1 MKAIKTDIPGVVIIE
16 PDVFG
21 DHRGWFMETWS
32 KKKLEELGI
41 DVDFVQDNQSFTAKK
56 GTLRGLHFQMNPMAQ
71 AKLVR
76 VVAGAVLDVAVDLR
90 AGSPT
95 SG

>member
-1 MKAIKTDIPGVVIIE
+1 MKAIQTSLPGVVIIE

-41 DVDFVQDNQSFTAKK
+41 FADFVQDNQSFTAKK
-56 GTLRGLHFQMNPMAQ
+56 ERS
-71 AKLVR
+71 
-76 VVAGAVLDVAVDLR
+76 GACIFRWTPWHRQSLFA
-90 AGSPT
+90 
-95 SG
+95 